1 MLLPPNNP
9 NKKLKKT
16 KKLQLRQHQKN
27 QNFVSLYRMA
37 NNTNTLEAVK
47 KLIKKNLYHEGIYIY
62 IIFFC

>member
-47 KLIKKNLYHEGIYIY
+47 KLIKKKLIS
-62 IIFFC
+62 